1 MESMMSKC
9 VLFCTARL
17 VLVSNSFQLAKLQVF
32 KRVHKFVPLGTNLYL
47 ICGMASIKTA
57 PFTVKK
63 ISQGW
68 GWGKGHCCNAPWGG
82 GGGGGLTLIGA

>member
-1 MESMMSKC
+1 MERMMSKC

-63 ISQGW
+63 SPRG
-68 GWGKGHCCNAPWGG
+68 GGGGKATAVMPHG

>member
-1 MESMMSKC
+1 MCAVLHSKTS
-9 VLFCTARL
+9 V
-17 VLVSNSFQLAKLQVF
+17 SFQLAKLQVF

-63 ISQGW
+63 SPRG
-68 GWGKGHCCNAPWGG
+68 GGGGKATAVMPHGG
-82 GGGGGLTLIGA
+82 GGGGGGAYH